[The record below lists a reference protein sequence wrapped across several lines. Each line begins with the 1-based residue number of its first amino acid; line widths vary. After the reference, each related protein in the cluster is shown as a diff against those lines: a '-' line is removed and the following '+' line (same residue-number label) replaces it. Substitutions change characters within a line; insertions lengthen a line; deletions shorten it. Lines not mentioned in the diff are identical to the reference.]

1 MTTRVSRMMSATPG
15 YGEAWREVRS
25 TALGVVF
32 RVPVSLVVQAD
43 DDALLALTRP
53 AGPED
58 FEAVIV
64 TRRQQRGGD
73 TDVGWHFELSRL
85 AADGGWRDILLAPLQ
100 PYPIAG
106 YTGAVALMR
115 CTDGAG
121 VVTGATLWC
130 GQVESDTVTV
140 LYLCGLAR
148 EPFLAATTGQL
159 LGSLAFTARRRTRG
173 PVATSYA
180 RTPNP
185 RVLFAVNLAIAVILV
200 LIGLLLHATG

>member
-1 MTTRVSRMMSATPG
+1 MMSATPG
-15 YGEAWREVRS
+15 NGEVWREARS
-25 TALGVVF
+25 TALGIVF

-43 DDALLALTRP
+43 DDALLALARP

-73 TDVGWHFELSRL
+73 TDAGWHSELCRL
-85 AADGGWRDILLAPLQ
+85 ASDGGWRDIMLAPLQ

-106 YTGAVALMR
+106 YTGAVGLMR
-115 CTDGAG
+115 FTDGAG

-130 GQVESDTVTV
+130 GQVESETVTV
-140 LYLCGLAR
+140 LYRCGLAS
-148 EPFLAATTGQL
+148 EPVLAATTGQL
-159 LGSLAFTARRRTRG
+159 LGSLAFTARRRTRS
-173 PVATSYA
+173 PATTGHA

-185 RVLFAVNLAIAVILV
+185 RVVFAVNLAIAIILV
-200 LIGLLLHATG
+200 LIGLLLHATR